1 MAKSKDAAE
10 QKAFAEVEKK
20 KKGVV
25 SDGNRQETD
34 QATVQATDEP
44 KETVK
49 TAKAGKRSA
58 KAIAEA
64 QAKQAKAQ
72 RKSNNDQVERPKSQ
86 QRQPRS
92 RLERRGKK
100 FQAAAS
106 AIDKSKQ
113 YSLKEAMELVAKT
126 NPTAFDA
133 TVELHV
139 RLGVDPRQAD
149 QNIRGNVVLP
159 GGTGKTARIA
169 VLAEGSEATAAKK
182 AGADIV
188 GMDELLDQIEKVKL
202 EFDLLITT
210 PSVMPRLG
218 KYARILGPKGLMPN
232 PKSGTVTNDMVRA
245 VEEAKAGRVEYRVD
259 SNGIVHLGIGKV
271 SFGASTL
278 VDNAEAVL
286 RSIKAARPASLK
298 GTYVIS
304 VFATTSM
311 GPSIRINSSE
321 ANL

>member
-1 MAKSKDAAE
+1 MAKPKDEAE
-10 QKAFAEVEKK
+10 QETTAKVKNEKK
-20 KKGVV
+20 GEV
-25 SDGNRQETD
+25 SDGNRQEAD
-34 QATVQATDEP
+34 QTAVQAVDKP
-44 KETVK
+44 KEAVK

-64 QAKQAKAQ
+64 EAKRAKAE
-72 RKSNNDQVERPKSQ
+72 RKTGEERVEQPKPQ
-86 QRQPRS
+86 QRPPRS

-100 FQAAAS
+100 FQAAAN

-113 YSLKEAMELVAKT
+113 YGLKEALELAVKT
-126 NPTAFDA
+126 SPVAFDA

-139 RLGVDPRQAD
+139 RLNVDPRQAD
-149 QNIRGNVVLP
+149 QNVRGSVVLP
-159 GGTGKTARIA
+159 GGSGKTTRIA

-182 AGADIV
+182 AGADTV
-188 GMDELLDQIEKVKL
+188 GMEELLEQIEKEKL
-202 EFDLLITT
+202 DFDVLITT

-232 PKSGTVTNDMVRA
+232 PKSGTVTNDVSRA

-259 SNGIVHLGIGKV
+259 SSGIVHLGIGKV
-271 SFGASTL
+271 SFGPAKL
-278 VDNAEAVL
+278 LENAETVL
-286 RSIKAARPASLK
+286 RSIKSARPGTLK
-298 GTYVIS
+298 GAYVVS

-311 GPSIRINSSE
+311 GPSIRIHPNE

>member
-10 QKAFAEVEKK
+10 QKASAEVEKK

-188 GMDELLDQIEKVKL
+188 GMDELLDQIEKEKL

-311 GPSIRINSSE
+311 GPSIRINPSE